1 MAKIL
6 VVTKPDKTTHKLPL
20 SNKAA
25 ILRHNTLLDKAEQW
39 KVEEM
44 DEKEAE
50 KVPFVDESY
59 VTAGEALLQLD
70 EKEKTI
76 KDLEAKLALL
86 QGDIEKKEAEA
97 KDAADKAAA
106 KAAKDAAKDAAKAEA
121 SKPA

>member
-25 ILRHNTLLDKAEQW
+25 ILRHNNLLDKAEQW

-44 DEKEAE
+44 EEKEAE
-50 KVPFVDESY
+50 KVPFIDESY

-86 QGDIEKKEAEA
+86 QGDLEKKEAEA
-97 KDAADKAAA
+97 KAKEVADKAAA
-106 KAAKDAAKDAAKAEA
+106 KAAKDAAKAEA
-121 SKPA
+121 SNPV